1 MLISKLIYPGT
12 FLLKPTFYKGM
23 SFTLGKIRVNNT
35 FNLKYIITRLT
46 GRFAPIFYINCEH
59 FLVVY
64 FVKQKQKDFRGLY
77 KKFRGFL
84 KMTIIFVRGKFLKI
98 RPSILNLPWGH
109 ARPHKKKFCS
119 ISSLFFFNTKKQTGR
134 QVYTYRVCFL
144 FQL

>member
-64 FVKQKQKDFRGLY
+64 FVKQKQKDFRGLF

-98 RPSILNLPWGH
+98 RSSILNLPWGH
-109 ARPHKKKFCS
+109 ARPHKKIGPDRF
-119 ISSLFFFNTKKQTGR
+119 LTFFGHKQTNR
-134 QVYTYRVCFL
+134 QTSIYI
-144 FQL
+144 